1 MRLHTKHIAAAMA
14 LALAAGAMTG
24 CLKYE
29 KKANTSTSGTTTI
42 VCDNTFENIFAQEV
56 DVFEYQYPEAHILV
70 RYATQQE
77 AFDSLFTMNTR
88 TIVAARDITPEEKR
102 ALKAK
107 YKNERDANVNVRSAM
122 IAVDAVALIV
132 NPKNECDKLTVGEI
146 SDILSGRTTRWDE
159 IQPSERGKIRVI
171 LDQTG
176 SSLATYLTDSLLHG
190 DPLGP
195 TVYGAGSIPKVF
207 EIVENNPDAIGV
219 LGVSWITS
227 DMDSA
232 DVSPQELAESVLGD
246 EAIEGATLTQ
256 RVKVLKV
263 YRDDEFRAYKPY
275 QQYIFEGSYPLFR
288 QIYMI
293 TTASTSNVAGGF
305 YSFVTGPIGQKII
318 MKTGIMPA
326 RVNIQQVE
334 LPER

>member
-1 MRLHTKHIAAAMA
+1 MRRYIKTIAAL
-14 LALAAGAMTG
+14 LATATLAVASTG
-24 CLKYE
+24 CMKYE
-29 KKANTSTSGTTTI
+29 KKTNTSTAGTATM
-42 VCDNTFENIFAQEV
+42 VCDNTFENIFEQEV
-56 DVFEYQYPEAHILV
+56 DVFEYQYPDAHILV
-70 RYATQQE
+70 RYATQHE

-107 YKNERDANVNVRSAM
+107 YKNERNANVNVRSAM

-132 NPKNECDKLTVGEI
+132 NPENPCEKLTVGEI
-146 SDILSGRTTRWDE
+146 ADILSGRTTRWDE
-159 IQPSERGKIRVI
+159 IQPSERGKISVV

-176 SSLATYLTDSLLHG
+176 SSLATYLTDSILNG
-190 DPLGP
+190 EPLGP
-195 TVYGAGSIPKVF
+195 TVFGAGSIPAVF
-207 EIVENNPDAIGV
+207 EVVEKNPDAIGV

-232 DVSPQELAESVLGD
+232 DLTPKELAEAVTSD
-246 EAIEGATLTQ
+246 EAVQGATLTQ

-293 TTASTSNVAGGF
+293 TTAPASNVAGGF

>member
-1 MRLHTKHIAAAMA
+1 MRLNSTNIAAAMA

-24 CLKYE
+24 CMKYE
-29 KKANTSTSGTTTI
+29 KKANTSTSGTTTM

-56 DVFEYQYPEAHILV
+56 DVFEYQYPDAHILV

-88 TIVAARDITPEEKR
+88 TIVAARDITPDEKR

-132 NPKNECDKLTVGEI
+132 NPENNVEKLTVGEI
-146 SDILSGRTTRWDE
+146 ADIISGRTTRWDE
-159 IQPSERGKIRVI
+159 LQPSERGKISVI

-190 DPLGP
+190 EPLGP

-207 EIVENNPDAIGV
+207 EIVEQNPDAIGV

-227 DMDSA
+227 DMGSA
-232 DVSPQELAESVLGD
+232 DMSPKEFAESMLSDGAV
-246 EAIEGATLTQ
+246 EGATLTQ

-263 YRDDEFRAYKPY
+263 YRNDEFRAYKPY
-275 QQYIFEGSYPLFR
+275 QQYIFDGSYPLFR

>member
-1 MRLHTKHIAAAMA
+1 MRYHANHIAAVMA
-14 LALAAGAMTG
+14 LAVAAGAMTG
-24 CLKYE
+24 CMKYE

-56 DVFEYQYPEAHILV
+56 DVFEYQYPDAHILV

-132 NPKNECDKLTVGEI
+132 NPKNECEKLTVGEI
-146 SDILSGRTTRWDE
+146 SDILAGRTTRWDE
-159 IQPSERGKIRVI
+159 IQPSARGKIRVI

-190 DPLGP
+190 APLGP
-195 TVYGAGSIPKVF
+195 TVFGAGSIPKVF

-232 DVSPQELAESVLGD
+232 DVSPKDLAESVLGD

-305 YSFVTGPIGQKII
+305 YSFVTAPSVRK
-318 MKTGIMPA
+318 
-326 RVNIQQVE
+326 
-334 LPER
+334 